1 MHIDEKS
8 ISHLPQYRIISPVW
22 YKLDNVIVIQTQYES
37 VCTRKFYAPFNVH
50 LDITYKYITSTQN
63 VATETSWID
72 VNGGDTVDRCGE

>member
-8 ISHLPQYRIISPVW
+8 ISHLLQYRIISPVW

-37 VCTRKFYAPFNVH
+37 VSTRKFYAPFNVH
-50 LDITYKYITSTQN
+50 LDITYDYITSTQN
-63 VATETSWID
+63 VSTETSWID

>member
-8 ISHLPQYRIISPVW
+8 ISHLLQYRIISPVW

-37 VCTRKFYAPFNVH
+37 VSTRKFYAPFNVH
-50 LDITYKYITSTQN
+50 LDITYDYITATQN
-63 VATETSWID
+63 VSTETSWID

>member
-8 ISHLPQYRIISPVW
+8 ISHLLQYRIISPVW

-37 VCTRKFYAPFNVH
+37 VSTRKFYAPFNVY
-50 LDITYKYITSTQN
+50 LDITYDYITSTQN
-63 VATETSWID
+63 VSTETSWID